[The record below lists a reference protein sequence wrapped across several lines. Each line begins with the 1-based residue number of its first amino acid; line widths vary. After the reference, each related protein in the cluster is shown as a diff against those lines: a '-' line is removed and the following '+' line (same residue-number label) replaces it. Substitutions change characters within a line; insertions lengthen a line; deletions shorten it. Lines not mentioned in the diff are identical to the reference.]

1 MCCEK
6 GMLPGLVQFPGDSAE
21 TENLTGQGVNPPAD
35 KLVIKHTVLQ
45 VSITVVG
52 TFWLQLT
59 INLLIKLTHW
69 PSFSHPTTDSNKL
82 QAHKSCKT
90 LSINEKTKMTF
101 SFVFNFTLLLPDSDT
116 NTQSRRKPA
125 IIRQRVETDML
136 PWWLSVLAEGPHFR
150 LCPFHPSVEEVTG
163 KYRGRPGDKRH
174 QGVALW
180 HNGV

>member
-1 MCCEK
+1 
-6 GMLPGLVQFPGDSAE
+6 
-21 TENLTGQGVNPPAD
+21 
-35 KLVIKHTVLQ
+35 
-45 VSITVVG
+45 
-52 TFWLQLT
+52 
-59 INLLIKLTHW
+59 
-69 PSFSHPTTDSNKL
+69 
-82 QAHKSCKT
+82 
-90 LSINEKTKMTF
+90 MTF

-150 LCPFHPSVEEVTG
+150 LCPLPPSMEEVTG
-163 KYRGRPGDKRH
+163 KYRGRSGDKRH